1 VYGGGGRFLEG
12 GGSLIGIEDCGFGGC
27 GLGGCGFGV
36 GFGVASKSAKGLGS
50 LVLLTS
56 ELSPDSQPNGRGVGV
71 GGFVSGIPV

>member
-12 GGSLIGIEDCGFGGC
+12 GGSLIGIVVVGFGGC
-27 GLGGCGFGV
+27 GFGAGFGV

-56 ELSPDSQPNGRGVGV
+56 ELLPDS
-71 GGFVSGIPV
+71 